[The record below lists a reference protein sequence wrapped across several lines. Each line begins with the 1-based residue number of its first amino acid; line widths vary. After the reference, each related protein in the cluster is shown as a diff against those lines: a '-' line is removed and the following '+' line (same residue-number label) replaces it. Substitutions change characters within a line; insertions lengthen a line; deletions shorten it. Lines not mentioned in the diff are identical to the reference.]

1 MAVPTCLLRNLASPV
16 RDQGAVAQANAI
28 TCLVDPT
35 FIASLAAEVR
45 QMRHDLN
52 LLIEKSPESISPWI
66 PPRELA
72 RLLGVS
78 SQTITAYRNDG
89 RFRSSST
96 RAIKRG
102 QRTDWEYHRQDA
114 IADVRGLV

>member
-1 MAVPTCLLRNLASPV
+1 MSDSLLQTL
-16 RDQGAVAQANAI
+16 
-28 TCLVDPT
+28 T
-35 FIASLAAEVR
+35 AEVR

-52 LLIEKSPESISPWI
+52 LLIEKSPESISQWI

-78 SQTITAYRNDG
+78 SQTITAYRLDG
-89 RFRSSST
+89 RFRSSSI

>member
-1 MAVPTCLLRNLASPV
+1 MNPE
-16 RDQGAVAQANAI
+16 
-28 TCLVDPT
+28 
-35 FIASLAAEVR
+35 SLIEALTAEVR

-52 LLIEKSPESISPWI
+52 LLIEKSPESVSPWI

-114 IADVRGLV
+114 IADVRGLASPTATIESVFLERTSSVQLSSSITPS

>member
-1 MAVPTCLLRNLASPV
+1 MNPESL
-16 RDQGAVAQANAI
+16 
-28 TCLVDPT
+28 
-35 FIASLAAEVR
+35 IAALTAEVR

-52 LLIEKSPESISPWI
+52 LLIEKSPESICSWI

-72 RLLGVS
+72 RLLGVTT
-78 SQTITAYRNDG
+78 QTITSYRNEG
-89 RFRSSST
+89 RFRSSSI

>member
-1 MAVPTCLLRNLASPV
+1 MNPESL
-16 RDQGAVAQANAI
+16 
-28 TCLVDPT
+28 
-35 FIASLAAEVR
+35 IAALTAEVR
-45 QMRHDLN
+45 QMRHDIN
-52 LLIEKSPESISPWI
+52 LLIEKSPDSISTWI

-89 RFRSSST
+89 RFRSNST

-114 IADVRGLV
+114 VEDVRGLV

>member
-1 MAVPTCLLRNLASPV
+1 
-16 RDQGAVAQANAI
+16 
-28 TCLVDPT
+28 
-35 FIASLAAEVR
+35 
-45 QMRHDLN
+45 MRHDIN
-52 LLIEKSPESISPWI
+52 LLIEKSPESVSPWI

-96 RAIKRG
+96 RAISEAFKILQTGVLDQHQREQIEAIKAQLTALEDG
-102 QRTDWEYHRQDA
+102 QT
-114 IADVRGLV
+114 IDV

>member
-1 MAVPTCLLRNLASPV
+1 MNPE
-16 RDQGAVAQANAI
+16 
-28 TCLVDPT
+28 
-35 FIASLAAEVR
+35 SLIEALTAEVR

-52 LLIEKSPESISPWI
+52 LLIEKSPESVSPWI

-78 SQTITAYRNDG
+78 SQTITAYRNEG
-89 RFRSSST
+89 RFRCSSI
-96 RAIKRG
+96 RAVKRG

-114 IADVRGLV
+114 VEDVRGLD

>member
-1 MAVPTCLLRNLASPV
+1 MNPESL
-16 RDQGAVAQANAI
+16 
-28 TCLVDPT
+28 
-35 FIASLAAEVR
+35 IAALTAEVR

-52 LLIEKSPESISPWI
+52 LLIEKSPESVSPWI

-89 RFRSSST
+89 RFSFQQHPCHQTRFKGLTGNTTAKTPLLMSGGWYDLPATIESVFLERTSSVQLSSSIT
-96 RAIKRG
+96 PS
-102 QRTDWEYHRQDA
+102 
-114 IADVRGLV
+114 

>member
-1 MAVPTCLLRNLASPV
+1 MNEPRVAYRDAHCRSAADAS
-16 RDQGAVAQANAI
+16 
-28 TCLVDPT
+28 
-35 FIASLAAEVR
+35 
-45 QMRHDLN
+45 HLN
-52 LLIEKSPESISPWI
+52 LLIEKSPESVSPWI

>member
-1 MAVPTCLLRNLASPV
+1 
-16 RDQGAVAQANAI
+16 
-28 TCLVDPT
+28 
-35 FIASLAAEVR
+35 
-45 QMRHDLN
+45 MRHDLN
-52 LLIEKSPESISPWI
+52 LLIEKSPESVSPWI

-114 IADVRGLV
+114 IADVRGLVLPTATIESVFLERTSSVQLSLSITPS

>member
-1 MAVPTCLLRNLASPV
+1 MNPESL
-16 RDQGAVAQANAI
+16 
-28 TCLVDPT
+28 
-35 FIASLAAEVR
+35 IATLAAEVR
-45 QMRHDLN
+45 QMRHDIN
-52 LLIEKSPESISPWI
+52 LLIEKSPESISQWI

-89 RFRSSST
+89 LFRSSST

-102 QRTDWEYHRQDA
+102 QRTDWEYHRRDA
-114 IADVRGLV
+114 VADVRRLD

>member
-1 MAVPTCLLRNLASPV
+1 MNPESL
-16 RDQGAVAQANAI
+16 
-28 TCLVDPT
+28 
-35 FIASLAAEVR
+35 IAALTAEVR

-52 LLIEKSPESISPWI
+52 LLIEKSPDSISTWI

-89 RFRSSST
+89 CFRSSST

-114 IADVRGLV
+114 VADVRGLL

>member
-1 MAVPTCLLRNLASPV
+1 MNPESL
-16 RDQGAVAQANAI
+16 
-28 TCLVDPT
+28 
-35 FIASLAAEVR
+35 IAALTAEVR

-52 LLIEKSPESISPWI
+52 LLIEKSPESVSPWI

-78 SQTITAYRNDG
+78 SQTITACRIDG

-102 QRTDWEYHRQDA
+102 QRTDWEYHCQDA
-114 IADVRGLV
+114 IADARGLA

>member
-1 MAVPTCLLRNLASPV
+1 MNPESL
-16 RDQGAVAQANAI
+16 
-28 TCLVDPT
+28 
-35 FIASLAAEVR
+35 IAALTAEVR
-45 QMRHDLN
+45 QMRHDIN
-52 LLIEKSPESISPWI
+52 LLIEKSPQSVSPWI
-66 PPRELA
+66 PPRELT

-89 RFRSSST
+89 RFRSSCT

>member
-1 MAVPTCLLRNLASPV
+1 LGLLDAGDTSARSHRTA
-16 RDQGAVAQANAI
+16 QGE
-28 TCLVDPT
+28 
-35 FIASLAAEVR
+35 SLLQTLTAEVR

-52 LLIEKSPESISPWI
+52 LLIEKSPDSISTWI

-114 IADVRGLV
+114 VADVRGLL